1 MHFIKLTESLAMKF
15 LRHRNV
21 FFQPVQSCTN
31 TKIYRNS
38 NFGKYSSTVHLLMSN
53 DKVLGYTSLSH
64 DDNGNYYGV
73 QTYVPPEFRRKGY
86 FKVLM
91 DYRVNLLSRESRLY
105 AVIAN
110 PMILPYLVQKGYF
123 RVSDEESKQIG
134 IDRTKIP
141 EDQMHLMNL
150 LRYDTK

>member
-1 MHFIKLTESLAMKF
+1 MHFLKLTESQAMKF
-15 LRHRNV
+15 LHHRNV
-21 FFQPVQSCTN
+21 FFEPVQSCTS

-38 NFGKYSSTVHLLMSN
+38 NFGKYSSTVHLLMIK
-53 DKVLGYTSLSH
+53 DKVLGYTGLSH
-64 DDNGNYYGV
+64 DDNGNYYGNPS
-73 QTYVPPEFRRKGY
+73 YVPAEFRRKGY

-91 DYRVNLLSRESRLY
+91 DYRINLLPPKSRFY

-110 PMILPYLVQKGYF
+110 PKIIPYLVQRGYY

-141 EDQMHLMNL
+141 EDEMHLMNL
-150 LRYDTK
+150 YRYDT